1 MNPAKKK
8 RAGAKGKPIFYDDF
22 TGGYRRLRFRV
33 GRPSARTALGFLAV
47 FFSLTVNGWAS
58 SPVKDMT
65 NLSLEDLMRVEVTS
79 VSKKGE
85 QVSDAPAAVFVI
97 TQEDIRRSGVTNIP
111 DALRMVPGVEVA
123 RIDSNKWA
131 VTTRGFNSRF
141 ATKLLVLMDGRSVY
155 SPAFSGVWWDVQDT
169 LLEDIDRIEVIRG
182 PGATL
187 WGANAVNGVINIIT
201 KKAGETQGGLITVG
215 AGTEE
220 KGFGSVR
227 YGLKLGEKTDVRAY
241 AKYFNRDGSVTRSGA
256 EAADDWDQFRT
267 GFRLDHEPT
276 AQNSF
281 TLQGDYYRGKSGSTY
296 DFVTLTAPF
305 SSSTQEKADL
315 SGGNLLGRW
324 NHVFS
329 NDSALSLQAY
339 YDRTERK
346 DLLTAEDRDTVDF
359 DLQHRFKWFGGQEIV
374 WGLGYRVT
382 RDGFNK
388 VNQLRTIDPSS
399 RTDQLFSSFIQDD
412 ITLIED
418 KLRWVI
424 GSKFEHN
431 DYTGYELQ
439 PNTRLIWTPSKDH
452 SVWGAVSR
460 SVRTPSRAEHT
471 VSTNVAVIPPG
482 QAQNPSPLPILV
494 QVRGTSDFQSEELI
508 AYELGYRLR
517 PINRLTFDLAGYYNR
532 YSSLRSTNNIPSA
545 SPTLASNAGNPYLLS
560 TLDLNNTFNTDIYGV
575 ELALEWQ
582 PLDWWRLKGSY
593 TYAEMKNDQSS
604 ELNGAQNQGMPRN
617 QFSLR
622 SSMNLGKDIEVDAW
636 LRYVDGFDNGGVP
649 SYLTLDLKVAW
660 RPVKNLELA
669 LVGQNL
675 LENQHQEFRPELL
688 STTVYEVQRGVYGK
702 VTWKF

>member
-1 MNPAKKK
+1 MDPAKKK
-8 RAGAKGKPIFYDDF
+8 RAGARGKPSFCDGF
-22 TGGYRRLRFRV
+22 TGGYRRLRFMV
-33 GRPSARTALGFLAV
+33 GRSPARLSLGSLAALLFM
-47 FFSLTVNGWAS
+47 TVNGWAS
-58 SPVKDMT
+58 SSVNDMT

-97 TQEDIRRSGVTNIP
+97 SQEDIRRSGVTNIP

-123 RIDSNKWA
+123 RIDANKWA
-131 VTTRGFNSRF
+131 VTARGFNSRF

-201 KKAGETQGGLITVG
+201 KKAGETQGGLVTVG

-220 KGFGSVR
+220 RGFGSVR

-241 AKYFNRDGSVTRSGA
+241 AKYFNRDGSVTRSGT
-256 EAADDWDQFRT
+256 ETPDDWEQFRT

-276 AQNSF
+276 SQNNF

-296 DFVTLTAPF
+296 DFPTLTAPF
-305 SSSTQEKADL
+305 SSSIQEKADL

-339 YDRTERK
+339 YDRTERQ

-359 DLQHRFKWFGGQEIV
+359 DLQHRFKWVGGQEIV

-418 KLRWVI
+418 KFRWVI

-431 DYTGYELQ
+431 DYTGYEVQ
-439 PNTRLIWTPSKDH
+439 PNTRLIWTPSKDQ

-460 SVRTPSRAEHT
+460 SVRTPSRAEHN

-494 QVRGTSDFQSEELI
+494 QVRGSSNFQSEELI

-517 PINRLTFDLAGYYNR
+517 PIDRLTFDLAGYYNR
-532 YSSLRSTNNIPSA
+532 YSNLRSTNDLPNTPPS
-545 SPTLASNAGNPYLLS
+545 LVSNAGSPYLLS
-560 TLDLNNTFNTDIYGV
+560 TLDLNNSLNADIYGV

-582 PLDWWRLKGSY
+582 PLDWWRIKGSY
-593 TYAEMKNDQSS
+593 TYAEIKIDQ
-604 ELNGAQNQGMPRN
+604 LDVN
-617 QFSLR
+617 R
-622 SSMNLGKDIEVDAW
+622 SSKSKPAPQSILAAFQHESGK
-636 LRYVDGFDNGGVP
+636 RHRSG
-649 SYLTLDLKVAW
+649 
-660 RPVKNLELA
+660 RLA
-669 LVGQNL
+669 AVCG
-675 LENQHQEFRPELL
+675 R
-688 STTVYEVQRGVYGK
+688 V
-702 VTWKF
+702 